1 MLRHEAMLT
10 LIHFDSEVMK
20 LKEEFRVLHGLS
32 WKSKQRL
39 AASRLS
45 VEETETIVLSFG
57 EKLKSLQGQ
66 DRSCVRRG
74 VFPITDAL
82 IDDCEKILREERSD
96 LSGFLQGVA
105 VSRAPSD
112 RRRGTGKR
120 TNSAAASVDTLET
133 TAVADATATAL
144 VSRKR
149 SYSVVNED
157 DAAAK
162 KSRKVPKGAPFLADH
177 PQPPRAFASRDRRD
191 FSSNQIPVLFGAANG
206 SQDPYL
212 QKWQIDKLVDWM
224 KNNDY
229 SSSPSWAAID
239 ELVESTGVMP
249 SQIVACTAE
258 LGGRIA
264 TLRNEVICIDE
275 DEDEDSVPELA
286 DDIDAHG
293 AAFIANDTRGQPA
306 LKPHST
312 EQDEKEAHLFEAE
325 NSSLESLVLE
335 FGFEFGSFEFVS

>member
-10 LIHFDSEVMK
+10 LIHLASDVMK
-20 LKEEFRVLHGLS
+20 LKEEFRLLHGLS

-74 VFPITDAL
+74 DFPITDAL

-105 VSRAPSD
+105 ISRAPSD
-112 RRRGTGKR
+112 RRRGTGTR

-177 PQPPRAFASRDRRD
+177 PLPPRAFASRDLRD
-191 FSSNQIPVLFGAANG
+191 FSSNQIPILFGAANG

-249 SQIVACTAE
+249 SQIVA
-258 LGGRIA
+258 
-264 TLRNEVICIDE
+264 VPQSWE
-275 DEDEDSVPELA
+275 DELRRSA
-286 DDIDAHG
+286 M
-293 AAFIANDTRGQPA
+293 
-306 LKPHST
+306 K
-312 EQDEKEAHLFEAE
+312 
-325 NSSLESLVLE
+325 
-335 FGFEFGSFEFVS
+335 